1 MIDGN
6 ITTTRSERNSSDNAV
21 ILLMPQSESRRVHV
35 FKLGRYVILHVGF
48 IRQVSLNVR
57 IKIIIIIKKTIK
69 IILASCI
76 VSLGRLRIDPTKNKE
91 ENN

>member
-6 ITTTRSERNSSDNAV
+6 ITTKRSEQNSSDNAV

-57 IKIIIIIKKTIK
+57 IKIIKKKTIK

-76 VSLGRLRIDPTKNKE
+76 VSLGRLRIDPTKKQRRE
-91 ENN
+91 